1 MTGIFSKGT
10 GRSIPVQTFLLIG
23 IIALALVGPAGAAL
37 ITMDNS
43 SSTAIQDNVPL
54 AGGRLVLSPDSSAL
68 VTDNPALPGSRG
80 VDTNSEP
87 SPDRFRKE
95 GTWSLNNSGQKIG
108 IAATGTGTI
117 ILTDTNGSVVMQLAG
132 IGRLDEFQTA
142 EPGKIR
148 ASPDRLDIARPG
160 YTEWYVMKDAG
171 IEQGL
176 TVDSRPSGNG
186 TLLVNYTL
194 AGDLRPVLAGQTL
207 IFFDATGPV
216 MNYGGLA
223 ASDATGRELPAT
235 LALSS
240 GTLTW
245 QIDDRNAVYP
255 IVIDPYIVSQT
266 AILNASDAAASAYFG
281 QSVAISGNTAV
292 IGAYNASVNAKN
304 SAGQAY
310 VFTNSGGSWTQTAI
324 LNASDAAAGAY
335 FGQSAAI
342 SGNTAVIGA
351 NGATVGS
358 NTSAGQVYIFT
369 NSGGTWTQ
377 AAILNASDAE
387 NSGNFGYSVRISG
400 DGNTAVIGAYGVTVG
415 TNTSAGQAYIF
426 TNGGGTWTQA
436 AILNASDAEQYGH
449 FGYSVGISEDGNTA
463 VIGAAGATV
472 SLKQY
477 AGKAYVFRNT
487 GGLWSEK
494 PILNASDPDEDAAFG
509 NSVGISGDGNTAIIG
524 AAGATVGGQYS
535 AGQVYI
541 FTNSGGAWTQ
551 ISILNASDAYGDRF
565 GNSVAISGDGNT
577 AVIGASWTT
586 VGGKYSAGQ
595 EYVFTNSGGAWTQIS
610 IFNASDA
617 AAGAYFGGSTAIS
630 GNTVVIGSSGA
641 TAGGK
646 SRAGK
651 AYVFSLSSPVT
662 SSGSGTD
669 TSGDTG
675 RATSF
680 AATAPGTGAGGTMT
694 FAINEPLSAG
704 STAYPYAISAVSIVP
719 SETLGSTELIVTGDG
734 ATANV
739 PDGRMVA
746 GIVAIS
752 PVAVN
757 PSSIS
762 SGTITFEV
770 SGAWLSAHGL
780 TPADIVMMRY
790 HDGAWAELPT
800 TYQNAAG
807 GADYFTAT
815 TPGFSYFAIA
825 ARTGTASANA
835 TVTEPAAASVPLG
848 TIQVAAMTTTVPAS
862 ANAAPAGKSAP
873 VTTATTAVPA
883 GATGSPGFPVLAIL
897 AGIGGIAVV
906 AVGAVLARRWWIRRQ
921 NPALFRDYD

>member
-1 MTGIFSKGT
+1 MTRIFSKGT

-23 IIALALVGPAGAAL
+23 IIALALVAPAGAAL

-54 AGGRLVLSPDSSAL
+54 AGGRIVLSSDSSAL
-68 VTDNPALPGSRG
+68 VTDNLALAGSRG

-95 GTWSLNNSGQKIG
+95 GTWSLNNSGQQIG

-132 IGRLDEFQTA
+132 IGRPDKFQTA

-324 LNASDAAAGAY
+324 LNASDAAVGAK
-335 FGQSAAI
+335 FGQSVAI
-342 SGNTAVIGA
+342 SGNTAIIGA
-351 NGATVGS
+351 FGAPVG
-358 NTSAGQVYIFT
+358 A
-369 NSGGTWTQ
+369 
-377 AAILNASDAE
+377 NA
-387 NSGNFGYSVRISG
+387 
-400 DGNTAVIGAYGVTVG
+400 
-415 TNTSAGQAYIF
+415 SAGQAYIF
-426 TNGGGTWTQA
+426 TNSGGSWTQT
-436 AILNASDAEQYGH
+436 AILNATDAAGGAQFGFSVAISGNTAIIGSHSATMGTNTSAGQVYVFTNSSGSWIQTAILIASDAAAYDN
-449 FGYSVGISEDGNTA
+449 FGFSVGFSDDGNTA
-463 VIGAAGATV
+463 VIGATGVAVNLEDNAG
-472 SLKQY
+472 Q
-477 AGKAYVFRNT
+477 AYIFQNN
-487 GGLWSEK
+487 GGTWTRVAL
-494 PILNASDPDEDAAFG
+494 LNASSDAEEDAALG
-509 NSVGISGDGNTAIIG
+509 RSV
-524 AAGATVGGQYS
+524 
-535 AGQVYI
+535 
-541 FTNSGGAWTQ
+541 
-551 ISILNASDAYGDRF
+551 
-565 GNSVAISGDGNT
+565 
-577 AVIGASWTT
+577 
-586 VGGKYSAGQ
+586 
-595 EYVFTNSGGAWTQIS
+595 
-610 IFNASDA
+610 
-617 AAGAYFGGSTAIS
+617 AIS
-630 GNTVVIGSSGA
+630 GNTVVLGASGAQSFAGRAYVFTSSGGSWTRTAILNASDAAGGGQFGFSVGLSDDENTAIIGANDAKGTGEAYIFQNNGGTWTQTAILNASDAAANTQFGQSVAISENTVVIGSSYA
-641 TAGGK
+641 TASGK
-646 SRAGK
+646 NRAGK
-651 AYVFSLSSPVT
+651 AYVFSLSSPSPEPVVAT
-662 SSGSGTD
+662 EGD

-675 RATSF
+675 RATSY
-680 AATAPGTGAGGTMT
+680 AISSPGTTADGTMT
-694 FAINEPLSAG
+694 FAVNEPVSVG
-704 STAYPYAISAVSIVP
+704 STDYTYAITTVSIVP
-719 SETLGSTELIVTGDG
+719 SGTLGSTDLTVTDAG
-734 ATANV
+734 ATSHA
-739 PDGRMVA
+739 PDGRTVA

-757 PSSIS
+757 PSAIS
-762 SGTITFEV
+762 SGTITFAV

-780 TPADIVMMRY
+780 TPADIVLMRY
-790 HDGAWAELPT
+790 HDGVWAELST
-800 TYQNAAG
+800 TYQYQSGNAY
-807 GADYFTAT
+807 YFSAT

-825 ARTGTASANA
+825 GRTGTTSANA
-835 TVTEPAAASVPLG
+835 TVTEPAAASVP
-848 TIQVAAMTTTVPAS
+848 VSTTQAVVVTSPAPVSVKAAS
-862 ANAAPAGKSAP
+862 AGTSAP

-883 GATGSPGFPVLAIL
+883 GTGGSSGIPVLTLL
-897 AGIGGIAVV
+897 AGIGGIAVG
-906 AVGAVLARRWWIRRQ
+906 AVGAVLVRRWWIHRQ
-921 NPALFRDYD
+921 NPALFRKYD